1 MYTVIDAVREIIKAK
16 PMVEE
21 ALRID
26 ILNLAKYAKIIHL
39 EVNKITMKQVQIGAI
54 TIALSRLKTEI
65 QESLTQIF
73 YINDIILKYPLTE
86 LTYIQ
91 NDDHY
96 EKIAKVYK
104 NFSDKQNHFL
114 NIISGN
120 TETGIFINS
129 KYKDDII
136 KAFVPHKPIQTLSK
150 LAGVSLKFSEEYF
163 EGCGLI
169 YSVVKAMTWEKIQ
182 IVELISTYTEITLV
196 IHQVDSQKVFDV
208 MSKNF
213 LGID

>member
-1 MYTVIDAVREIIKAK
+1 MYTVIDAVREIIKVK
-16 PMVEE
+16 PMIEE
-21 ALRID
+21 TLKLD
-26 ILNLAKYAKIIHL
+26 ILNLAKYAKIIQA
-39 EVNKITMKQVQIGAI
+39 EVEEITMKQVQVGAI
-54 TIALSRLKTEI
+54 TIALSRLKTQI
-65 QESLTQIF
+65 QVSFTQKF

-120 TETGIFINS
+120 TETGIFVNS
-129 KYKDDII
+129 KYKDDVIR
-136 KAFVPHKPIQTLSK
+136 AFEPYQPIQTLGK
-150 LAGVSLKFSEEYF
+150 LAGVSLKFDEEYF

-182 IVELISTYTEITLV
+182 IIELISTYTEITLV
-196 IHQVDSQKVFDV
+196 IHQADSQKVFDV